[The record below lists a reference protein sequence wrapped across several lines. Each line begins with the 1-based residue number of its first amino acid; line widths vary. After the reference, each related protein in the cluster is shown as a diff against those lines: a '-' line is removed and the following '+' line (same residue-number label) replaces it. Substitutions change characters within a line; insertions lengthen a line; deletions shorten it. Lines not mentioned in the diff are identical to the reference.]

1 MNLKLSLAA
10 ASLAASLSIAAMP
23 GMASA
28 GTASLST
35 LKNVAASQPSGIE
48 KTLWGSEKCHWGIG
62 GYHKY
67 VPGVGRIQC
76 TARKCWTNSFGFKRC
91 KWF

>member
-10 ASLAASLSIAAMP
+10 ASLAAGLLIATMP
-23 GMASA
+23 GMAA
-28 GTASLST
+28 GTASISA
-35 LKNVAASQPSGIE
+35 LKDVAAGQPSGIE
-48 KTLWGSEKCHWGIG
+48 KTLWGSEKCHWGLG

-76 TARKCWTNSFGFKRC
+76 TARKCWKNSLGFRRC

>member
-1 MNLKLSLAA
+1 MSFKLSLAA
-10 ASLAASLSIAAMP
+10 ASLSAGLLIAAIPSLAAGTSSIAALKD
-23 GMASA
+23 
-28 GTASLST
+28 TA
-35 LKNVAASQPSGIE
+35 AAQPSGVL

-76 TARKCWTNSFGFKRC
+76 TARKCWKNSFGFRRC